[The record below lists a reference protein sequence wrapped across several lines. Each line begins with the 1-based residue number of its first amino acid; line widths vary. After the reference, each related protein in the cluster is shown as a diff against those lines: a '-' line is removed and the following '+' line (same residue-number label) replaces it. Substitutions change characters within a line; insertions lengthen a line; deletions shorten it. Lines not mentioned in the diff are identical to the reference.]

1 MEISCATVIYKFD
14 TGQRKRMEISC
25 ATVIYKFDTGQR
37 KRMEITSLIQ
47 DNVREWK
54 YHVPL

>member
-54 YHVPL
+54 LQV